1 MPDLTA
7 LDLQARA
14 VVPAVPTRAVDH
26 ALNVF
31 SRAVFTLVLTFGGL
45 IVATVFL
52 MAGVVGSPIIAFVLA
67 ALALR
72 RRHAPRAGAF
82 ATTG

>member
-1 MPDLTA
+1 MPEYTA
-7 LDLQARA
+7 MELEARELS
-14 VVPAVPTRAVDH
+14 PTVSPRLIDH
-26 ALNVF
+26 WLNVF
-31 SRAVFTLVLTFGGL
+31 SRAVFSLVLAFGGL
-45 IVATVFL
+45 VLATVLL

-67 ALALR
+67 ALAFR